1 MLLGSI
7 LFLGVCIP
15 MLLIVY
21 FTDKSVTKPSGNIIL
36 GATVPKSKME
46 DEELLKIIED
56 YKKEEKKFILIGL
69 ITALLIFVIG
79 IKFCKFAAIYLILWT
94 TYMVIGENVC
104 LKKAFNKIQQLK
116 RKNDWFTLKKRVISV
131 DTEVSRQ
138 KNKMVISKLYFLPSL
153 IINVIGI
160 VFMDNL
166 VISLSILST
175 ALLCFVLYMFYIKRP
190 TIVYSQ
196 ETEINLACNLIYRR
210 NWSIIWA
217 ACAFLSSLPN
227 IGFLLNET
235 VGVITII
242 IGTILIPVIILE
254 RVGKIKETQNK
265 LLEAINDE
273 IYVDDDEY
281 WKGLCYNNPN
291 DSRFMVEKRVGI
303 GTTINLA
310 HPAGKVFM
318 GVTIAI
324 LSVVIISVLIMEIKL
339 MNVNFSLNIDNN
351 RVSIESSMYEIEF
364 DKDDIKEI
372 SLLDEMPHTSRKNG
386 VNDSE
391 IALGNY
397 NVEGYGKSRLYIK
410 KNVNKIVVIKLK
422 DEYIFITGDSEDDAQ
437 RYYDELTNI
446 QIKE

>member
-69 ITALLIFVIG
+69 ITALPIFVIG

-166 VISLSILST
+166 VISLSILFT

-217 ACAFLSSLPN
+217 ACA
-227 IGFLLNET
+227 
-235 VGVITII
+235 
-242 IGTILIPVIILE
+242 
-254 RVGKIKETQNK
+254 
-265 LLEAINDE
+265 
-273 IYVDDDEY
+273 
-281 WKGLCYNNPN
+281 
-291 DSRFMVEKRVGI
+291 
-303 GTTINLA
+303 
-310 HPAGKVFM
+310 
-318 GVTIAI
+318 
-324 LSVVIISVLIMEIKL
+324 
-339 MNVNFSLNIDNN
+339 
-351 RVSIESSMYEIEF
+351 
-364 DKDDIKEI
+364 
-372 SLLDEMPHTSRKNG
+372 
-386 VNDSE
+386 
-391 IALGNY
+391 
-397 NVEGYGKSRLYIK
+397 
-410 KNVNKIVVIKLK
+410 
-422 DEYIFITGDSEDDAQ
+422 
-437 RYYDELTNI
+437 
-446 QIKE
+446 

>member
-1 MLLGSI
+1 
-7 LFLGVCIP
+7 
-15 MLLIVY
+15 
-21 FTDKSVTKPSGNIIL
+21 
-36 GATVPKSKME
+36 
-46 DEELLKIIED
+46 
-56 YKKEEKKFILIGL
+56 
-69 ITALLIFVIG
+69 
-79 IKFCKFAAIYLILWT
+79 
-94 TYMVIGENVC
+94 
-104 LKKAFNKIQQLK
+104 
-116 RKNDWFTLKKRVISV
+116 
-131 DTEVSRQ
+131 
-138 KNKMVISKLYFLPSL
+138 
-153 IINVIGI
+153 
-160 VFMDNL
+160 
-166 VISLSILST
+166 T

-324 LSVVIISVLIMEIKL
+324 LSVVIISVLIMEFKL